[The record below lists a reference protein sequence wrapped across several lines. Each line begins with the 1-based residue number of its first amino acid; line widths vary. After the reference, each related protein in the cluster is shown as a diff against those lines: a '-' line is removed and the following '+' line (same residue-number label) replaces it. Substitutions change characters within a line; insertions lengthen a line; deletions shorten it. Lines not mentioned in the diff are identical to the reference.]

1 MSETIRKAS
10 ADDVPRM
17 LDLAEQRR
25 QEYAHYQPVF
35 WKPATDAR
43 EKQSAWFA
51 QLVRRENIVTLVYE
65 RDGEVIGFVIANF
78 VPSPPVYDVPG
89 LTCNVDDFCVATHED
104 WLHYGRKLLEAVM
117 EEAKQRG
124 AAQIVVVCAH
134 LDHAKRSMLSDAGL
148 TIASEWYTTP
158 L

>member
-1 MSETIRKAS
+1 MSETIRNAS
-10 ADDVPRM
+10 ADDVSRM

-51 QLVRRENIVTLVYE
+51 QLVQRENIVTLVYE

-89 LTCNVDDFCVATHED
+89 LTCSVDDFCVAAHED

-134 LDHAKRSMLSDAGL
+134 LDHDKRSMLSDAGL
-148 TIASEWYTTP
+148 TIASEWYTIP